1 MSARRELLDL
11 IDKEDVY
18 DAPPPD
24 LNAMR
29 LEAARELFAERREQI
44 PVLKR
49 RAQETGVDEI
59 RSFADL
65 VPLLFAHT
73 VYKSYPTALVEKG
86 RWDRLLQW
94 LQTLSVQDVSNT
106 DVEGVVDVDDWISRL
121 RAAGHL
127 VLATSGSS
135 GKVSFLNQTVGDRE
149 GKKRHFTRTMGWPFV
164 KPNADRPYFA
174 LGPSRGFNSAIEAQ
188 QIQAEIWGRP
198 DAIYFLTDEPLL
210 IREVSAMA
218 ALRKRMADGEAT
230 PSEIKQAEEA
240 GAAKGA
246 RMNAA
251 LDQMAETI
259 LAHRHEPIVLGA
271 LWAQHMMI
279 IEKARALGV
288 EDGAFHPDSLI
299 MAGGGVKGVA
309 LPPDYKE
316 RVDAFYGNVV
326 RPGGYGMTEMAQRL
340 PRCEAKRYHVPPGLI
355 PLLLDRPGETL
366 QNADG
371 SYEGVIEGRF
381 AFLDLLYEGR
391 WGGLISGD
399 KVQVDFGHHCPCG
412 RPGHTVLDT
421 ITRYS
426 AQPGEDDHIGCAG
439 TIDAYVRGE
448 MAA

>member
-1 MSARRELLDL
+1 MSARQTLLDL
-11 IDKEDVY
+11 IDRPDVF
-18 DAPPPD
+18 DAPPAD
-24 LNAMR
+24 LNALR
-29 LEAARELFAERREQI
+29 LEAARELFTERREQI
-44 PVLKR
+44 AVLRR
-49 RAQETGVDEI
+49 RADETGVSEI

-86 RWDRLLQW
+86 RWDRMLQW
-94 LQTLSVQDVSNT
+94 LQTLSVADVSNT
-106 DVEGVVDVDDWISRL
+106 DVTEVADVDDWMTRL

-135 GKVSFLNQTVGDRE
+135 GKVSFLNQTVGDRQ
-149 GKKRHFTRTMGWPFV
+149 GKKRHFTRTMGWPYV
-164 KPNADRPYFA
+164 KPNADRPFFA
-174 LGPSRGFNSAIEAQ
+174 LGPSQGFNSAIEAQ

-198 DAIYFLTDEPLL
+198 GSVYFLTDEPLL
-210 IREVSAMA
+210 IREVSANA
-218 ALRKRMADGEAT
+218 ALRKRMAEGLAS
-230 PSEIKQAEEA
+230 PSEIQAAETA
-240 GAAKGA
+240 GAQKAA

-279 IEKARALGV
+279 IDKARALGV

-299 MAGGGVKGVA
+299 MAGGGIKGVV

-316 RVDAFYGNVV
+316 RVETFYGRVV

-340 PRCEAKRYHVPPGLI
+340 PRCEAMRYHVPPGLI
-355 PLLLDRPGETL
+355 PLLLDQPGDQL

-371 SYEGVIEGRF
+371 TYQGVIEGRF

-391 WGGLISGD
+391 WGGLITGD
-399 KVQVDFGHHCPCG
+399 KVQIDFAPHCPCG
-412 RPGHTVLDT
+412 RPGPTVLDT

-426 AQPGEDDHIGCAG
+426 QPGEDDHIGCAG

>member
-1 MSARRELLDL
+1 MSVRRELLDM
-11 IDKEDVY
+11 IDREDVF
-18 DAPPPD
+18 DAPPAD
-24 LNAMR
+24 LNALR

-44 PVLKR
+44 AVLGR
-49 RAQETGVDEI
+49 RADETGVREV

-73 VYKSYPTALVEKG
+73 VYKSYPAALVEKG
-86 RWDRLLQW
+86 RWGRLLQW

-106 DVEGVVDVDDWISRL
+106 DLDGVVDVDDWITRL

-127 VLATSGSS
+127 LLATSGSS
-135 GKVSFLNQTVGDRE
+135 GKVSFLNQTVGDRD
-149 GKKRHFTRTMGWPFV
+149 GKKRHFTRTMGWPFAR
-164 KPNADRPYFA
+164 PNADRAFFA
-174 LGPSRGFNSAIEAQ
+174 LGPSQGFNSAIEAQ

-198 DAIYFLTDEPLL
+198 DARFFLTDEPLL

-218 ALRKRMADGEAT
+218 ALRKRMADGDAA
-230 PSEIKQAEEA
+230 PSEIRQAEEA
-240 GAAKGA
+240 GAAKAA

-251 LDQMAETI
+251 LDRIADTI

-279 IEKARALGV
+279 IDKARALGV

-299 MAGGGVKGVA
+299 MAGGGVKGVT
-309 LPPDYKE
+309 LPPDYKA
-316 RVDAFYGNVV
+316 RVDAFYGDVI

-340 PRCEAKRYHVPPGLI
+340 PRCEAGRYHVPPGLI
-355 PLLLDRPGETL
+355 PLLLDRPGEAL
-366 QNADG
+366 QNPDG

-399 KVQVDFGHHCPCG
+399 KVEMDFASHCACG
-412 RPGHTVLDT
+412 RPGPTLLDT

-426 AQPGEDDHIGCAG
+426 QPGEDDHIGCAG

>member
-1 MSARRELLDL
+1 MSVRRELLDL
-11 IDKEDVY
+11 IDRDDVF
-18 DAPPPD
+18 DAPPTD

-29 LEAARELFAERREQI
+29 LDAARELFAERREQI

-49 RAQETGVDEI
+49 RAEETGVSEI
-59 RSFADL
+59 GSFADL

-73 VYKSYPTALVEKG
+73 VYKSYPAALVENG
-86 RWDRLLQW
+86 RWARLLQW
-94 LQTLSVQDVSNT
+94 LQTLSVSDVSNT
-106 DVEGVVDVDDWISRL
+106 DVEDVRDVDDWITRL

-149 GKKRHFTRTMGWPFV
+149 GKKRHFARTMGWPFT

-174 LGPSRGFNSAIEAQ
+174 LGPSQGFNSAIEAQ

-198 DAIYFLTDEPLL
+198 GDIHFLTDEPLL
-210 IREVSAMA
+210 IAEVSAMA
-218 ALRKRMADGEAT
+218 TLRKRMADGDAT
-230 PSEIKQAEEA
+230 PGEIQKAEAA

-246 RMNAA
+246 RMNQA
-251 LDQMAETI
+251 LDQIADTI
-259 LAHRHEPIVLGA
+259 ISHRHEPIVLGA

-279 IEKARALGV
+279 IDKARALGV

-299 MAGGGVKGVA
+299 MAGGGVKGVK
-309 LPPDYKE
+309 LPDDYKA
-316 RVDAFYGNVV
+316 RVDGFYGDVV
-326 RPGGYGMTEMAQRL
+326 RPGGYGMTEMAQRM
-340 PRCEAKRYHVPPGLI
+340 PRCEARRYHIPPGLI
-355 PLLLDRPGETL
+355 PLLLDRPGEAL

-371 SYEGVIEGRF
+371 AYEGVIEGRF
-381 AFLDLLYEGR
+381 GFLDLMYEGR

-399 KVQVDFGHHCPCG
+399 KVEIDFASHCPCG
-412 RPGHTVLDT
+412 RPGPTVLDT

-426 AQPGEDDHIGCAG
+426 QPGEDDHIGCAG